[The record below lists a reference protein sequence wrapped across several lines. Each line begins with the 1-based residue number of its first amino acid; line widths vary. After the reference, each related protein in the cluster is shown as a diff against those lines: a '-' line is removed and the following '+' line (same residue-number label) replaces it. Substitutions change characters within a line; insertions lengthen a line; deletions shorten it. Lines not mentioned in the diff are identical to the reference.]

1 MRAKTW
7 TPAIVVAG
15 LLGAGLSGVEVEG
28 QAPASRAERLRRE
41 TDNVALQN
49 VAPFKVFDNLYY
61 VGVGYVGSW
70 LITTNQGLILIDTL
84 EGAYKDHPIEGIRRL
99 GFDPRNIK
107 YVILTHYHLDH
118 TSGAARIQ
126 DEFGARLAMGD
137 ADWDAL
143 ARAPNPNAERL
154 PRRDISVKDG
164 DTITLGSTTITL
176 HVLGGHTPATLGV
189 DFTVYDG
196 GKPYRAFIFGGA
208 APGPGRQAAE
218 QFLASVKRIE
228 QMQMQGQLDELIEK
242 LIERMQEEDYIS
254 IEQPRDPGHQSSVGG
269 QLGEN
274 AQQAKFEITD
284 KSLDFLGYKT
294 LRDLLGSLGRSS
306 FGRHDTRDLATGIE
320 SSGASKPYEF
330 GDTVNLDVNTTLLS
344 AIQREG
350 LKVPLNLEYKDLH
363 VHQCDYQSSCAT
375 VVMLD
380 CSHSMILYGEDR
392 FTPAKKVALAL
403 AHLIRTQYP
412 GDSLK
417 IVLFHD
423 SAEELALAK
432 LATTQVGPY
441 HTNTAEGLR
450 LARRILQSQRKEMK
464 QIVMV
469 TDGKPTACFVDSNV
483 GQTSSSV
490 SRRSAGTRP
499 PATPTSRGSDRRLYK
514 NSMGGDP
521 FVMEQTFKEVQ
532 GCRKAGIMINTFM
545 LASDYYLVEF
555 VKEMTAMTNGK
566 AYFANPANLSQF
578 VLIDFM
584 RRRKSKVK

>member
-1 MRAKTW
+1 MKFTRYSKFKGFDVSGINLGDLMDSLSDSLLQSGYDDDYYWTRQRTPQDTSLDALRRALLE
-7 TPAIVVAG
+7 ALMEQG
-15 LLGAGLSGVEVEG
+15 LLDEQQIKQMLA
-28 QAPASRAERLRRE
+28 
-41 TDNVALQN
+41 DNESQY
-49 VAPFKVFDNLYY
+49 K
-61 VGVGYVGSW
+61 GS
-70 LITTNQGLILIDTL
+70 LLEELLNQ
-84 EGAYKDHPIEGIRRL
+84 
-99 GFDPRNIK
+99 
-107 YVILTHYHLDH
+107 
-118 TSGAARIQ
+118 
-126 DEFGARLAMGD
+126 
-137 ADWDAL
+137 
-143 ARAPNPNAERL
+143 
-154 PRRDISVKDG
+154 
-164 DTITLGSTTITL
+164 
-176 HVLGGHTPATLGV
+176 
-189 DFTVYDG
+189 
-196 GKPYRAFIFGGA
+196 
-208 APGPGRQAAE
+208 
-218 QFLASVKRIE
+218 
-228 QMQMQGQLDELIEK
+228 
-242 LIERMQEEDYIS
+242 LIERLVEEGYLTLHEEPESQRRQPQTHGQGEIS
-254 IEQPRDPGHQSSVGG
+254 EPLPRNV
-269 QLGEN
+269 
-274 AQQAKFEITD
+274 KFEVTE
-284 KSLDFLGYKT
+284 KGLDFLGYKT
-294 LRDLLGSLGRSS
+294 LRNLLGSMGKSS
-306 FGRHDTRDLATGIE
+306 MGRHDTAHLATGVE
-320 SSGASKPYEF
+320 AAAASKPYEF

-350 LKVPLNLEYKDLH
+350 LQVPLNLEYKDLH

-450 LARRILQSQRKEMK
+450 LARRLLQAQRKEMK

-469 TDGKPTACFVDSNV
+469 TDGKPTACFVEGENIAL
-483 GQTSSSV
+483 
-490 SRRSAGTRP
+490 SAAGGMRKGKT
-499 PATPTSRGSDRRLYK
+499 ADGMSAVPTRRLYK

-521 FVMEQTFKEVQ
+521 FVMDQTFKEVQ

-566 AYFANPANLSQF
+566 AYFANPGNLSQF

-584 RRRKSKVK
+584 RRRTSKVK